1 METRA
6 GKTKR
11 EKKEEDMRR
20 GLQDDLGRVE
30 EEATGARK
38 RVRRS
43 QDGTLRVAVL
53 AHKNTGQDNSK
64 AKIEDILP
72 SSSAA
77 GVVEENA
84 MEVVDLVSDEDEGFD
99 LAGVGEVGKEA
110 IPAERDNISDE
121 EIDDLLKSDDEDDL
135 TQSSTSIKVRQTGKE
150 DGDALGEVFVSLA
163 MDDDDSAGI
172 VKNKQRKKAEKAKK
186 DKDKWSQLYFMS
198 NRGGQK
204 CKV

>member
-1 METRA
+1 MCAARA
-6 GKTKR
+6 NLEDNHQG
-11 EKKEEDMRR
+11 EADIYPDNAAVQEIEEQNNLSV
-20 GLQDDLGRVE
+20 GCSSSTSSQDSAAKIKE
-30 EEATGARK
+30 EEAEIDFGSK
-38 RVRRS
+38 ESQVLEHRS
-43 QDGTLRVAVL
+43 T
-53 AHKNTGQDNSK
+53 
-64 AKIEDILP
+64 EP
-72 SSSAA
+72 
-77 GVVEENA
+77 
-84 MEVVDLVSDEDEGFD
+84 
-99 LAGVGEVGKEA
+99 

>member
-1 METRA
+1 METQA

-43 QDGTLRVAVL
+43 QDGTLRLVD
-53 AHKNTGQDNSK
+53 KNTGQDNSK

-84 MEVVDLVSDEDEGFD
+84 MEVVDLVSVEDLLMSDEDEGFN
-99 LAGVGEVGKEA
+99 LPGVEEVDE
-110 IPAERDNISDE
+110 IS
-121 EIDDLLKSDDEDDL
+121 
-135 TQSSTSIKVRQTGKE
+135 GKE
-150 DGDALGEVFVSLA
+150 DGDALVFGSLSV
-163 MDDDDSAGI
+163 DDNDSAGI
-172 VKNKQRKKAEKAKK
+172 VKNKQRKKAQKAKK